1 MRESFDPVKK
11 IHDIGGTSADFIAE
25 RNDGERPLVLCAC
38 VCTKEERGKDERVQ
52 SDSLATSCAECALN
66 QPDV

>member
-38 VCTKEERGKDERVQ
+38 VCVPKKKGGKTNEYSQTAWRLPVP
-52 SDSLATSCAECALN
+52 SAH
-66 QPDV
+66 